1 MAKGK
6 NIRNFFNSQKEPDT
20 PAFVASA
27 TDDVLPSELLIVENK
42 IQNINP
48 SKTTASQCPK
58 KDQNRGWN
66 ICSDSWNQSFTQA
79 FQQNLSKVYFS

>member
-1 MAKGK
+1 MAKGE
-6 NIRNFFNSQKEPDT
+6 NIPNFFNSRKEPDT
-20 PAFVASA
+20 PALVASA
-27 TDDVLPSELLIVENK
+27 ADDVSPSELLIVENK

-48 SKTTASQCPK
+48 SKKPASQCPK

-79 FQQNLSKVYFS
+79 FQRNLSKVYFS